1 MWTAFPS
8 SDYYGDS
15 VPSHVHQPT
24 TGLPFTAL
32 DGRCQG
38 RSRDGSHVHHV
49 PVDGGG
55 AQLFP
60 MQPRHKYAADFSRG
74 LLTGFI
80 NQLRSRR
87 PSRRSTCTAARPK
100 SARLEPVP
108 RLSGFHHWFTRVA
121 PFPSC
126 LPSPSRLAIPVRPGV
141 VRAAP
146 TFPCVSR
153 VRLPSASPVCRDRSA
168 VGLCIP
174 PGYAAPHGAR

>member
-15 VPSHVHQPT
+15 APSHVHQPT

-49 PVDGGG
+49 SGRWGWCPAIPDAASPQVRRRLFSWPPDWLHQPASESSTFAQVDVHCFP
-55 AQLFP
+55 AQIR
-60 MQPRHKYAADFSRG
+60 QVRAG
-74 LLTGFI
+74 
-80 NQLRSRR
+80 
-87 PSRRSTCTAARPK
+87 STLVGVPPLVHSSCT
-100 SARLEPVP
+100 
-108 RLSGFHHWFTRVA
+108 
-121 PFPSC
+121 FPSC
-126 LPSPSRLAIPVRPGV
+126 LPNPSRLAIPVRLGV

-153 VRLPSASPVCRDRSA
+153 VRLPSASPVCCDRSA